1 MWGIALSRTRAW
13 LENTPSHAPRIGL
26 RLPTSSQAT
35 KAWFSAIFLICAVVN
50 VILVFVMVGQET
62 IPYHLVWASFALMY
76 GFWPW
81 PRKLTWTVVGII
93 TLVTGIPL
101 VMHADEG
108 AIGWSEC
115 SEILLMGVIMAL
127 LIWHVNRQWAARDR
141 LLAIQAEERR
151 QTEQRE
157 TASRFGSHE
166 VRTRLTIARGFAQ
179 LIADTTPDP
188 DVRADATVVVTEL
201 DKASVLATNLLTLV
215 RVVQPSPQT
224 MVDVD
229 ELIGIIVRRWSVTAS
244 RTWSA
249 SSDVGTI
256 PADPER
262 LEAALDCLLEN
273 AIKFTEIGDDIEIEA
288 ELKDKALVL
297 KVRDSG
303 AGIPREDVG
312 RVFDLFET
320 SSNAGERAGSGLGL
334 AIVRAITEARGGSV
348 AVESTLGVG
357 TCFTLRFPLAHRPNR
372 KRVETPVAATVD
384 AVLH

>member
-1 MWGIALSRTRAW
+1 
-13 LENTPSHAPRIGL
+13 
-26 RLPTSSQAT
+26 
-35 KAWFSAIFLICAVVN
+35 
-50 VILVFVMVGQET
+50 
-62 IPYHLVWASFALMY
+62 
-76 GFWPW
+76 
-81 PRKLTWTVVGII
+81 
-93 TLVTGIPL
+93 
-101 VMHADEG
+101 
-108 AIGWSEC
+108 
-115 SEILLMGVIMAL
+115 MGVIMAL

-141 LLAIQAEERR
+141 LLTIQAEERR

-224 MVDVD
+224 LVDVD

-244 RTWSA
+244 RSWTANSE
-249 SSDVGTI
+249 VGVI

-262 LEAALDCLLEN
+262 LEATLDCLLEN
-273 AIKFTEIGDDIEIEA
+273 AIKFTEIGDDIAIQA

-297 KVRDSG
+297 KVQDSG
-303 AGIPREDVG
+303 AGIPPGDVG
-312 RVFDLFET
+312 KVFDLFET
-320 SSNAGERAGSGLGL
+320 SSNAGDRAGSGLGL
-334 AIVRAITEARGGSV
+334 AIVRAITEARGGTV

-357 TCFTLRFPLAHRPNR
+357 TCFTLHFPLDHRPPK
-372 KRVETPVAATVD
+372 KRVEPSVPAILDSIAG
-384 AVLH
+384 

>member
-1 MWGIALSRTRAW
+1 MWGIALSRT
-13 LENTPSHAPRIGL
+13 
-26 RLPTSSQAT
+26 
-35 KAWFSAIFLICAVVN
+35 KAWFSAAWLIFAVVN
-50 VILVFVMVGQET
+50 ATLVFVMVGQET

-141 LLAIQAEERR
+141 LLTIQAEERR

-224 MVDVD
+224 LVDVD
-229 ELIGIIVRRWSVTAS
+229 ELIGIIVRRWSVTANRS
-244 RTWSA
+244 WTANSE
-249 SSDVGTI
+249 VGVI

-273 AIKFTEIGDDIEIEA
+273 AIKFTDVGDDIAVEA
-288 ELKDKALVL
+288 ELNDKALVL
-297 KVRDSG
+297 KVQDSG
-303 AGIPREDVG
+303 AGIPPGDVG
-312 RVFDLFET
+312 KVFDLFET
-320 SSNAGERAGSGLGL
+320 SSNAGDRAGSGLGL
-334 AIVRAITEARGGSV
+334 AIVRAITEARGGTV

-357 TCFTLRFPLAHRPNR
+357 TCFTLHFPLDHRPPR
-372 KRVETPVAATVD
+372 RRVETSVPARVD
-384 AVLH
+384 SIAG

>member
-1 MWGIALSRTRAW
+1 
-13 LENTPSHAPRIGL
+13 
-26 RLPTSSQAT
+26 
-35 KAWFSAIFLICAVVN
+35 
-50 VILVFVMVGQET
+50 
-62 IPYHLVWASFALMY
+62 
-76 GFWPW
+76 
-81 PRKLTWTVVGII
+81 LTWTVFGII
-93 TLVTGIPL
+93 TVVTGIPL
-101 VMHADEG
+101 VLHAQAG

-115 SEILLMGVIMAL
+115 SEIILMGVVMAL

-188 DVRADATVVVTEL
+188 DVRADAHVVVTEL

-229 ELIGIIVRRWSVTAS
+229 ELVGIIARRWSVTAS
-244 RTWSA
+244 RSWTA
-249 SSDVGTI
+249 NSDVGVI

-262 LEAALDCLLEN
+262 LEATLDCLLEN
-273 AIKFTEIGDDIEIEA
+273 AVKFTEIGDDIVIDAEIR
-288 ELKDKALVL
+288 DRALVL
-297 KVRDSG
+297 KVQDSG
-303 AGIPREDVG
+303 AGIPNSELG
-312 RVFDLFET
+312 KIFDIFET
-320 SSNAGERAGSGLGL
+320 SSNAGDRAGSGLGL
-334 AIVRAITEARGGSV
+334 AIVRAITEAREGTV

-357 TCFTLRFPLAHRPNR
+357 TCFTLRFPLTHRAAKR
-372 KRVETPVAATVD
+372 RVEAPVVAKLD
-384 AVLH
+384 ALAS

>member
-1 MWGIALSRTRAW
+1 
-13 LENTPSHAPRIGL
+13 
-26 RLPTSSQAT
+26 
-35 KAWFSAIFLICAVVN
+35 
-50 VILVFVMVGQET
+50 MVGQET

-244 RTWSA
+244 RTWTA
-249 SSDVGTI
+249 SSDVGVI

-297 KVRDSG
+297 KVQDSG
-303 AGIPREDVG
+303 AGIPPGDVG
-312 RVFDLFET
+312 KVFDLFET

-334 AIVRAITEARGGSV
+334 AIVRAITEARGGTV

-357 TCFTLRFPLAHRPNR
+357 TCFTLRFPLAHRPHR
-372 KRVETPVAATVD
+372 KRVETPVAGNGRF
-384 AVLH
+384 VLD

>member
-1 MWGIALSRTRAW
+1 MWGIALSRTSA
-13 LENTPSHAPRIGL
+13 
-26 RLPTSSQAT
+26 
-35 KAWFSAIFLICAVVN
+35 KAWFSAAWLVFAVVN
-50 VILVFVMVGQET
+50 ATLVFVMVGEET
-62 IPYHLVWASFALMY
+62 IPYHLIWASFALMY

-81 PRKLTWTVVGII
+81 PRKLTWTVFGLI

-101 VMHADEG
+101 VMHANAG

-188 DVRADATVVVTEL
+188 DVVADANVVVTEL

-244 RTWSA
+244 RTWTA
-249 SSDVGTI
+249 NSDVGVI

-262 LEAALDCLLEN
+262 LEATLDCLLEN
-273 AIKFTEIGDDIEIEA
+273 AVKFTDIGDDIAIDA
-288 ELKDKALVL
+288 DVRDKALVL
-297 KVRDSG
+297 KVRDG
-303 AGIPREDVG
+303 GEGIPTAELG
-312 RVFDLFET
+312 KIFDIFET
-320 SSNAGERAGSGLGL
+320 SSNAGDRAGSGLGL
-334 AIVRAITEARGGSV
+334 AIVRAITDARGGTV

-357 TCFTLRFPLAHRPNR
+357 TCFTLRFPLTHRVAKR
-372 KRVETPVAATVD
+372 RVETPVAGQLDTIST
-384 AVLH
+384 